1 MTRKTLTGKILEF
14 ISEFPGATL
23 KEIAEYLEISPALA
37 RSLVYKLKNNGYLE
51 KAGKGYVLTKKGEW
65 FVQNILKKTA
75 KTGEKTEEEIEKM
88 KSIKQETIEEVHEKP
103 IIYEEF
109 KPKEPIKEQQSQQLI
124 ESLMKRINMLEEHLR
139 TLESRLQQLLEEL
152 ESLKKQVSYNKR
164 SEQLAIETK
173 KPVRED
179 MIQPH
184 PKQKEHEKLPEPIMS
199 IQEARH
205 KLGPSLD
212 TLIRTG
218 KAEIIGNLV
227 VDSEFYESFKKRFPL
242 SIRDAEKLPPM
253 EKRLLEEMNREA
265 IVIIHAG
272 KYYKLIK

>member
-1 MTRKTLTGKILEF
+1 MTRKTLTGKILDF
-14 ISEFPGATL
+14 INEFPGATL

-37 RSLVYKLKNNGYLE
+37 RSLVYKLKNNGYIE

-65 FVQNILKKTA
+65 FVQNILKKAT
-75 KTGEKTEEEIEKM
+75 KTNVETKKEVGEETEQEKTIEKNEEKTVTHETSM
-88 KSIKQETIEEVHEKP
+88 FKESREETVRQEV
-103 IIYEEF
+103 
-109 KPKEPIKEQQSQQLI
+109 I
-124 ESLMKRINMLEEHLR
+124 ESLMKRMNMLEKQLK
-139 TLESRLQQLLEEL
+139 TLESRLQRLLDEL
-152 ESLKKQVSYNKR
+152 ENLKKQVSLAR
-164 SEQLAIETK
+164 VSERPNIETQ
-173 KPVRED
+173 KPVKEN
-179 MIQPH
+179 IVQPH
-184 PKQKEHEKLPEPIMS
+184 PRQKKQDKLPEPIMS
-199 IQEARH
+199 VQEARH
-205 KLGPSLD
+205 KLGASLD

-227 VDSEFYESFKKRFPL
+227 VDSEFYELFKKRFPL